1 MRRIG
6 LVWCILVTLFVLTAI
21 VLTTDF
27 SQRDS
32 NMLMFQLLERI
43 EPRGLSVFL
52 ALFVL
57 SLMLFLTA
65 AVVCSAWN
73 RIAPQILQGARAM
86 TFAEAYAVVLVFAL
100 VT

>member
-6 LVWCILVTLFVLTAI
+6 LVWCILVSALFFLFMLLT
-21 VLTTDF
+21 VDVSKPGPKTF
-27 SQRDS
+27 
-32 NMLMFQLLERI
+32 MFALLQQVQ
-43 EPRGLSVFL
+43 PRGLSVFL
-52 ALFVL
+52 GLLAV

-73 RIAPQILQGARAM
+73 RIAPQILHGAKAM

-100 VT
+100 VA

>member
-6 LVWCILVTLFVLTAI
+6 LVWCILVTLFVLTGI
-21 VLTTDF
+21 VLTTDL
-27 SQRDS
+27 SQQDS
-32 NMLMFQLLERI
+32 SMLMFQLLERI
-43 EPRGLSVFL
+43 EPGGLSVFV

-57 SLMLFLTA
+57 SLSLFLTA

>member
-21 VLTTDF
+21 VLTTGF

-32 NMLMFQLLERI
+32 SMLMFQLLERI

-65 AVVCSAWN
+65 AVVCSVWN